1 MNRAAPAAPAK
12 KSCLSEIQ
20 RLQKERDERRRAME
34 QFKVDK
40 AAEEQRNKESGISG
54 DVDFIRMISQFR
66 EKSAP
71 VEMMH
76 VPSVDSKICICVRK
90 RPISV
95 KEVNRNDNDSIT
107 CSNPLII
114 VHDCKLKVD
123 GISKYLDNTSFE
135 FDHTFH
141 EDNSTDNIYDCAV
154 QSLVDFVVGGGR
166 ATVFAYGQTGSGKT
180 FTMQGIQ
187 SYVADDLFALL
198 QHHQEE
204 NGTQL
209 DVFVSYFE
217 IYGGRCQDLLN
228 SRQRLNVR
236 EDGAGEVVVSDLM
249 ELQADSVDALH
260 NIIETGNR
268 NRTTH
273 ATESNEESSRSHAI
287 CQIALKKR
295 DHLVGRF
302 SLIDLAGSE
311 RGADT
316 KSHNRQRR
324 MEGAEINKSLLA
336 LKECIRALDNSSSHV
351 PYRASKLT
359 LVLKDSF
366 TNKKSRTV
374 MIVNVSPAA
383 SSADHT
389 LNTLRYA
396 DRIKERAVGGQ
407 AAAGGAVAQQ
417 PTAPVV
423 GGKAG
428 AHRRNSSDDSGFE
441 DAKRGAPARASPLPP
456 PVTQGSASGKDRN
469 VRNKEISKA
478 LAENIAAPKGS
489 GGGREADAKGR
500 PQYKS
505 PSPSNIYSNDTG
517 NARNKAVGGVAAAG
531 GKNGRAIEDDFGDE
545 DDLEDAR
552 YNANDDLLDDENS
565 AFHRTVQDVFE
576 EEEDLLNLHMSV
588 IQENAE
594 LLTEE
599 GRLLQQIQGENNDI
613 DAYAARLD
621 AILQRKQELISVL
634 RKKLEH
640 FRGSLQREERESQ
653 RQVNKGGRY

>member
-1 MNRAAPAAPAK
+1 
-12 KSCLSEIQ
+12 
-20 RLQKERDERRRAME
+20 ME
-34 QFKVDK
+34 QFKSEK
-40 AAEEQRNKESGISG
+40 AAEEQRNRDNGVSG
-54 DVDFIRMISQFR
+54 DVDFLRMIKVFR

-71 VEMMH
+71 EEMVH
-76 VPSVDSKICICVRK
+76 QRSVDNKICICVRK

-95 KEVNRNDNDSIT
+95 KEINRDDNDCIT
-107 CSNPLII
+107 CTNPLVI

-141 EDNSTDNIYDCAV
+141 EDNTTDNIYDCSV
-154 QSLVDFVVGGGR
+154 QPLIEFVVNGGR

-187 SYVADDLFALL
+187 SSVADDLFALL
-198 QHHQEE
+198 RHQEDE
-204 NGTQL
+204 NGTRTE
-209 DVFVSYFE
+209 VFVSYFE

-236 EDGAGEVVVSDLM
+236 EDGAGEVVVGDLM
-249 ELQADSVDALH
+249 EMQADDVEALH

-287 CQIALKKR
+287 CQIALQQGGR
-295 DHLVGRF
+295 LIGRF

-336 LKECIRALDNSSSHV
+336 LKECIRALDSASSHV

-396 DRIKERAVGGQ
+396 DRIKERVVGGQ
-407 AAAGGAVAQQ
+407 AAAV
-417 PTAPVV
+417 PPS
-423 GGKAG
+423 GKAG
-428 AHRRNSSDDSGFE
+428 PSGNAVVAAAANNNRRNSLEDPD
-441 DAKRGAPARASPLPP
+441 DAKPLPP
-456 PVTQGSASGKDRN
+456 RRNDAPQLPPPAAAAQPSSSGKDRN
-469 VRNKEISKA
+469 ARNKEISRA
-478 LAENIAAPKGS
+478 LAENIASPKVVPPAGN
-489 GGGREADAKGR
+489 GARDDAKGR

-505 PSPSNIYSNDTG
+505 PPLAAN
-517 NARNKAVGGVAAAG
+517 GGAGSADKRGKVAAPPVAAAPS
-531 GKNGRAIEDDFGDE
+531 KNGRAAAASPAIAADPYGDDDDFGLQYDGS
-545 DDLEDAR
+545 
-552 YNANDDLLDDENS
+552 DDLLDDENS
-565 AFHRTVQDVFE
+565 AFHRTVQDVFD

-621 AILQRKQELISVL
+621 TILQRKQELITVL
-634 RKKLEH
+634 RGKLDH
-640 FRGSLQREERESQ
+640 FRSSLQREERESQ
-653 RQVNKGGRY
+653 RLNNKNGSRY